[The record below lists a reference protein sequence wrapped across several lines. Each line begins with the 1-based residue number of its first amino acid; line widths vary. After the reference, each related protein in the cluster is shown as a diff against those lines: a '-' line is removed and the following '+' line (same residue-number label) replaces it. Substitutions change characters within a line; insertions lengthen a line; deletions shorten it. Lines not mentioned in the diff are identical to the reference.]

1 MRYFFKLVFIIFIL
15 GDSAQGERVIYTRK
29 FGNTVRDTTYNYAAS
44 VYSSGGLTGG
54 FTYKVTQATTGTST
68 AGQINGY
75 YLIQG
80 SFDNSNWSTINRT
93 ESGSS
98 TRGQVQMGGSNGGTF
113 TGYFSHEELATWVGD
128 DAFETDDNNKLYFRL
143 KCNSSCNSEDIV
155 LINVDDVA
163 YTWYDINPPT
173 LSSVAISSN
182 NNLGTISNGAIAGDS
197 YDFRQFA
204 RAGDVITLT
213 FSSSE
218 DIAAGTAGAGNA
230 SAAPVVTI
238 AGETAGSV
246 TASDN
251 DWTATYTVTTDA
263 TEGNAAISI
272 VFYDDS
278 GNQGTTV
285 TSINTCTNCS
295 SSVTVDH
302 TVPTVSSAAMENSTP
317 DAAVQTTSYV
327 NDDDEISLTVEFSEA
342 IFSTPVI
349 TAGGQAMTA
358 STEPSGTDWTYT
370 RALGTDETNEAL
382 LAIAIDATVAG
393 SPQTSVLDK
402 AGNYLA
408 SDYTTAPSGQL
419 YYDRTHPTI
428 STVSIASNNSI
439 GSTVAKPLDV
449 VTVTIAANENLH
461 ASPTMTVEG
470 TAATVSQGADA
481 TAWSG
486 AVTMN
491 ATSHSNDSEVEL
503 TVDCYDKS
511 GNACTQATATTNGT
525 AVSYNETA
533 PALEDVRI
541 YSNNGNTDYA
551 KTGNDITLVFD
562 DDDET
567 TTLTSSIA
575 VTIAGAT
582 VSSGNIATNTNFAK
596 YTATHTMA
604 GSETAG
610 VIPFTI
616 NLTDLHG
623 NAMTE
628 VTAEV
633 GDGASAAPS
642 SVTYDKTAPTITSL
656 TIECDTDDAE
666 CTDAAFAKDGSKVV
680 VTLVAAENLDADTDA
695 TGTIMSINA
704 TGGNTPTA
712 AAPTTVIMYATMTGG
727 SKGIIDF
734 DIDAVTDSSANVTNN
749 ITKTSI
755 TDGTSVMYDDDVP
768 VISGTVI
775 SIPTDGAYFNEGDN
789 LDFIYQVTNGS
800 GGANEG
806 IRITGAP
813 RVEITL
819 ASGTVYADYHAA
831 SSTLSTGRL
840 AFRYTVSDGDTDTDG
855 LVYSRTISENDGTI
869 NDSSYNAIVY
879 ANALPEMGNDYY
891 IDTTAPTVSKVDT
904 RNTVDDKTYKAGDV
918 VRIGVIISEQVTVS
932 TAAGTPTLELVTQ
945 TGNNSLAT
953 YAAISANSSG
963 NDTLFFDYT
972 VAAGDASTD
981 LNYAATS
988 SLVMSGG
995 VVQDLAGN
1003 NLTVTL
1009 PDPSSGTAENLAKNS
1024 AIVVDGIAPT
1034 VSLVTANR
1042 AADTHWPA
1050 DSVIVVYVD
1059 FSEDVAVTTAG
1070 GTPQLTLKTK
1080 TDGSTTALAYNSTV
1094 GNDSISFNYTVA
1106 AGDGVQYLD
1115 YAATNSL
1122 DLNSGTI
1129 KDAAGNNATLTL
1141 DTPGATNSLAGKKK
1155 LTVDTQGPTVV
1166 SVTKDGLGGDSGTA
1180 AGYYNESNYINFH
1193 VNFTDDF
1200 SSGDDIVTI
1209 STTGGTPTVTLET
1222 REDGAT
1228 DPSATLYNNRG
1239 SGSLYFR
1246 YTISHPESSTA
1257 LDYVATTS
1265 LALNGGTIRDKAGND
1280 ATLTL
1285 PALGGGASLA
1295 NDVTYVID
1303 TDDPDIERITST
1315 ATNGTYKVGDVIPI
1329 IVDMNEVVY
1338 LGGYGNPGEYTADNV
1353 PLLQLETGDVEDGTA
1368 TYVSGSGNDSL
1379 IFNYT
1384 VGTNHESLDLDYLDS
1399 VPFNWTGKLWYAIS
1413 DRSGNYWNRSA
1424 PSNPGGTNSLGVL
1437 KDLVIDGVVPSIDS
1451 VSTTTDDGYYNAGDT
1466 VDVVVYGSEKL
1477 AVTGSPKITLETGD
1491 SDAQVSFTSG
1501 SSTKQLSFQYI
1512 VASGHNSSDLDYA
1525 DTLSLS
1531 VDDGTIRDLAGND
1544 LTLTLAVPG
1553 QAGSISANSAI
1564 VVDTEAPACSLVYV
1578 NVTQSQLNKLGK
1590 GEDRLD
1596 LKAMFNEKIKSSP
1609 TFSVFWPVT
1618 TDSTYIN
1625 EGFTGSEDDD
1635 STWTYTITSL
1645 PTATTYTGNITV
1657 RVSASDLAGNLLSSV
1672 VDTSAFFLDTTPPAA
1687 FTTGSVTPGGSV
1699 PKARWFNKGT
1709 DSLTVEYPIQNSDL
1723 TLTQGKAQ
1731 PRMQIENVGGSEVV
1745 VGSPDTLTN
1754 TSLTTQSVIINKQ
1767 AVFDAI
1773 GANFFQGA
1781 KITTWIDLYDRA
1793 NNLTAGAVSLDTLTI
1808 DTIPPVK
1815 GSFVSGNV
1823 IEGDTL
1829 ISSDSISV
1837 TATGFT
1843 DAVSGIESFDWA
1855 VGKFKE
1861 ARYTELDSIQEW
1873 TTKPGADTLITGAAP
1888 LRDSTFHRLSIR
1900 ALDNAGNR
1908 SDTLSTNLGFLRLNT
1923 APVITAIDTVEVKE
1937 EDSLS
1942 YFVAVTDPDLTTLL
1956 LDTTRYYFYNSTT
1969 LLTSDTLALKA
1980 GSPVVEINSITGEI
1994 TWTTPYHGDTTYYPI
2009 SLKILDNTNRND
2021 TEDFLLQVNENTKPK
2036 FTQLAYIALSGDSAK
2051 TSVPDTLKMW
2061 ENDTLVVTFTLDDL
2075 DDDTLTYSVTA
2086 DSSELK
2092 LVVLDSSVTTTPKE
2106 IQVTFMP
2113 EQFWRK
2119 TSKIKLRASDG
2130 KVNGATRNN
2139 DTTFVMN
2146 VKHVPRPH
2154 YWLSLGQNPS
2164 FTRYYE
2170 LMVTDTAEKAKGLDM
2185 YIYRDGNLPVGAV
2198 EMDSLGLYT
2207 WVGNFE
2213 FDTTANYRFEMKGD
2227 GLVGDTT
2234 VNDTATHALARAS
2247 GPWRAESY
2255 DGGFTVISKAA
2266 NAVPFDKPFMIVDSL
2281 LFPVGE
2287 AEDGLYRMG
2296 HPLVEF
2302 EKPVMVTILADER
2315 YPAAEQAI
2323 HQMSGGVWQEL
2334 PTISRK
2340 NEIMAWTK
2348 SMGYF
2353 KIGEKTIIV
2362 PEETLLGSNYP
2373 NPFNSS
2379 TNVEFDVGF
2388 FGGPDQRIV
2397 VVIYN
2402 ILGQRV
2408 KTLHDGPLAIGHH
2421 KIRWNARDMRESPVS
2436 SGLYIIRL
2444 LSDAGVTQSKKMT
2457 LIR

>member
-1 MRYFFKLVFIIFIL
+1 
-15 GDSAQGERVIYTRK
+15 
-29 FGNTVRDTTYNYAAS
+29 
-44 VYSSGGLTGG
+44 
-54 FTYKVTQATTGTST
+54 
-68 AGQINGY
+68 
-75 YLIQG
+75 
-80 SFDNSNWSTINRT
+80 
-93 ESGSS
+93 
-98 TRGQVQMGGSNGGTF
+98 
-113 TGYFSHEELATWVGD
+113 
-128 DAFETDDNNKLYFRL
+128 
-143 KCNSSCNSEDIV
+143 
-155 LINVDDVA
+155 
-163 YTWYDINPPT
+163 
-173 LSSVAISSN
+173 
-182 NNLGTISNGAIAGDS
+182 
-197 YDFRQFA
+197 
-204 RAGDVITLT
+204 
-213 FSSSE
+213 
-218 DIAAGTAGAGNA
+218 
-230 SAAPVVTI
+230 
-238 AGETAGSV
+238 
-246 TASDN
+246 
-251 DWTATYTVTTDA
+251 
-263 TEGNAAISI
+263 
-272 VFYDDS
+272 
-278 GNQGTTV
+278 
-285 TSINTCTNCS
+285 
-295 SSVTVDH
+295 
-302 TVPTVSSAAMENSTP
+302 
-317 DAAVQTTSYV
+317 
-327 NDDDEISLTVEFSEA
+327 
-342 IFSTPVI
+342 
-349 TAGGQAMTA
+349 
-358 STEPSGTDWTYT
+358 
-370 RALGTDETNEAL
+370 
-382 LAIAIDATVAG
+382 
-393 SPQTSVLDK
+393 
-402 AGNYLA
+402 
-408 SDYTTAPSGQL
+408 
-419 YYDRTHPTI
+419 
-428 STVSIASNNSI
+428 
-439 GSTVAKPLDV
+439 
-449 VTVTIAANENLH
+449 
-461 ASPTMTVEG
+461 
-470 TAATVSQGADA
+470 
-481 TAWSG
+481 
-486 AVTMN
+486 
-491 ATSHSNDSEVEL
+491 
-503 TVDCYDKS
+503 
-511 GNACTQATATTNGT
+511 
-525 AVSYNETA
+525 
-533 PALEDVRI
+533 
-541 YSNNGNTDYA
+541 
-551 KTGNDITLVFD
+551 
-562 DDDET
+562 
-567 TTLTSSIA
+567 
-575 VTIAGAT
+575 
-582 VSSGNIATNTNFAK
+582 
-596 YTATHTMA
+596 
-604 GSETAG
+604 
-610 VIPFTI
+610 
-616 NLTDLHG
+616 
-623 NAMTE
+623 
-628 VTAEV
+628 
-633 GDGASAAPS
+633 
-642 SVTYDKTAPTITSL
+642 
-656 TIECDTDDAE
+656 
-666 CTDAAFAKDGSKVV
+666 
-680 VTLVAAENLDADTDA
+680 
-695 TGTIMSINA
+695 
-704 TGGNTPTA
+704 
-712 AAPTTVIMYATMTGG
+712 
-727 SKGIIDF
+727 
-734 DIDAVTDSSANVTNN
+734 
-749 ITKTSI
+749 
-755 TDGTSVMYDDDVP
+755 
-768 VISGTVI
+768 
-775 SIPTDGAYFNEGDN
+775 
-789 LDFIYQVTNGS
+789 
-800 GGANEG
+800 
-806 IRITGAP
+806 
-813 RVEITL
+813 
-819 ASGTVYADYHAA
+819 
-831 SSTLSTGRL
+831 
-840 AFRYTVSDGDTDTDG
+840 VSDGDTDTDG

-932 TAAGTPTLELVTQ
+932 TAAGTPTLELATQ

-1009 PDPSSGTAENLAKNS
+1009 PDPGSGTAENLAKNS

-1141 DTPGATNSLAGKKK
+1141 DTQGTTNSLAGQKK
-1155 LTVDTQGPTVV
+1155 LTVDTVGPTVV
-1166 SVTKDGLGGDSGTA
+1166 SVTKDALGGQTGTSS
-1180 AGYYNESNYINFH
+1180 GYYNASDNIYFH

-1329 IVDMNEVVY
+1329 IVDMDEVVY

-1553 QAGSISANSAI
+1553 QAESISANSAI

-1618 TDSTYIN
+1618 TDSTYIS

-1635 STWTYTITSL
+1635 STWTYTIASL

-1657 RVSASDLAGNLLSSV
+1657 RVSASDLAGNLVSSV
-1672 VDTSAFFLDTTPPAA
+1672 VDTSAFFLDTTPPAV
-1687 FTTGSVTPGGSV
+1687 FTTGTVTPGGSA

-1731 PRMQIENVGGSEVV
+1731 PRMKVENIANSDVV

-1754 TSLTTQSVIINKQ
+1754 TSLTTQSININKQ

-1773 GANFFQGA
+1773 GGNFFQGSQ
-1781 KITTWIDLYDRA
+1781 ITTWIDLYDRA